1 MILAIDPGNK
11 ESAYAVLDNNLKPI
25 NFGKIPNEQMREY
38 LIKHKADIDHMTIE
52 MVGHYGTGM
61 PAGKEIFD
69 TCVWIGRY
77 IEVAPVYPTLIL
89 RKTVV
94 TNLCNSSKGND
105 SAVIQALIDRFAY
118 GVPNKGKGVVNKK
131 INQPGWFYGFSA
143 DIWQAY
149 AIGVTFHDIYLKQ
162 EAIR

>member
-11 ESAYAVLDNNLKPI
+11 ESAYAVLNDNLRPVDFAK
-25 NFGKIPNEQMREY
+25 FSNEQMRAY
-38 LIKHKADIDHMTIE
+38 LIQHKADIDHMAIE

-77 IEVAPVYPTLIL
+77 IEIAPVYPQLIL

-94 TNLCNSSKGND
+94 ANICGTAKAKD
-105 SAVIQALIDRFAY
+105 SNVRQALIDRFGDV
-118 GVPNKGKGVVNKK
+118 GVKAK
-131 INQPGWFYGFSA
+131 PGWFYGVAKDVWSSVA
-143 DIWQAY
+143 V
-149 AIGVTFHDIYLKQ
+149 GVTYNDLYLKGG
-162 EAIR
+162 